1 MVILKKLC
9 SQGLLASTS
18 CFVTLLCPVVA
29 TAGEQSQNLSPV
41 GMAGEVMSDGL
52 LMQSVTGL
60 LIVLASVIGLAW
72 LMRRLGRLQSSAGGA
87 LQMIDGMALSTRERI
102 VLVQV
107 GETQVLL
114 GVAPGRVEAVH
125 VLDKPVAV
133 KGGEEMTGSFAM
145 RLREVLGKESSS

>member
-9 SQGLLASTS
+9 SQALASAS
-18 CFVTLLCPVVA
+18 CFVALLCPVVV
-29 TAGEQSQNLSPV
+29 TAGEQSQNISPV

-125 VLDKPVAV
+125 VLEKPVVTETAR
-133 KGGEEMTGSFAM
+133 EITGSFAT
-145 RLREVLGKESSS
+145 RLREALVKEQQQ

>member
-1 MVILKKLC
+1 
-9 SQGLLASTS
+9 
-18 CFVTLLCPVVA
+18 
-29 TAGEQSQNLSPV
+29 
-41 GMAGEVMSDGL
+41 MSDGL

-107 GETQVLL
+107 GEIQVLL

-133 KGGEEMTGSFAM
+133 KSAEEVTGSFAM
-145 RLREVLGKESSS
+145 RLKEVLGKESSS